1 MGRIR
6 GVVDPFPQRGDP
18 PTGMF
23 SSKGRQKYDGNNA
36 SAADLSTQRIA
47 HAADRVGP
55 VSRDNRIKGVNQGP
69 PSQSKN
75 GGK

>member
-1 MGRIR
+1 MGKIR
-6 GVVDPFPQRGDP
+6 GVVDPFPQRGDK

-36 SAADLSTQRIA
+36 SAADLATQRAA
-47 HAADRVGP
+47 HAATRVDP
-55 VSRDNRIKGVNQGP
+55 VSRDNRIRGVSQGP
-69 PSQSKN
+69 SSQSKN